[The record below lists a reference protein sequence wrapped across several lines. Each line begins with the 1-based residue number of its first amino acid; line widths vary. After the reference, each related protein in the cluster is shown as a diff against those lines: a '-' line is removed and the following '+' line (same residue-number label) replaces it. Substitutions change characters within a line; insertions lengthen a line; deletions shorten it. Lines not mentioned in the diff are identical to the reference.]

1 MGKAERTKDRIFRS
15 AFELFEQNGYRQTT
29 IPLICEKADVS
40 RSTFFHYFKSK
51 DSILAD
57 YRFKFADRLAEIAE
71 ELPSDLTGKERV
83 RALLLADAEQCLQN
97 ASMLRQAI
105 ISSYDRDPEFRASH
119 DRTFQK
125 VPPIY
130 AKVLKEANPD
140 ASDEYCSRV
149 ALLITRL
156 YWEIWT
162 SCIIMRDSYD
172 FKKELSDSLDLVW
185 EGINLH

>member
-1 MGKAERTKDRIFRS
+1 MSKAERTKDRIFQA

-51 DSILAD
+51 DSLLAK

-71 ELPSDLTGKERV
+71 DLPDGLSGREKV
-83 RALLLADAEQCLQN
+83 RTLLLADAQQCLEQ
-97 ASMLRQAI
+97 APMLRQAI
-105 ISSYDRDPEFRASH
+105 ISSYDRDPEFRASY

-130 AKVLKEANPD
+130 ARVLKETNPD
-140 ASDEYCSRV
+140 ASDEYCERV
-149 ALLITRL
+149 AMLITRV
-156 YWEIWT
+156 YWVVWNG
-162 SCIIMRDSYD
+162 CIIMRDSCN
-172 FKKELSDSLDLVW
+172 FKQELSDSLDLMW
-185 EGINLH
+185 DGFHLK